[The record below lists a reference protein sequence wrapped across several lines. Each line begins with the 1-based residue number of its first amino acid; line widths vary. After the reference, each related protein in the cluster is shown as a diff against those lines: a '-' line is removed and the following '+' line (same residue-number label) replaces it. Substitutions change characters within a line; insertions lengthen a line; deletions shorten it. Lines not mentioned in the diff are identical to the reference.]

1 MYLSPPEAS
10 ILGAKTGDL
19 PLKPNID
26 AALNVLQE
34 HYDKINPV
42 KVSSIITKIELLVW
56 NIMDKYYIG

>member
-10 ILGAKTGDL
+10 ILGAKTSDL
-19 PLKPNID
+19 QLKPNVD

-42 KVSSIITKIELLVW
+42 KVRNDGVSIV
-56 NIMDKYYIG
+56 N